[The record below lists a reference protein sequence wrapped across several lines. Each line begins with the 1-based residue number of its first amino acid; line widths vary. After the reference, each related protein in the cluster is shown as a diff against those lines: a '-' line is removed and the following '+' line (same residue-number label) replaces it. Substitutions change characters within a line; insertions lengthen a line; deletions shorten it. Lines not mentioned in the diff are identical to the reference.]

1 MGLLGNANQR
11 TGNQNIGQKKKKQTR
26 KKCSFLKIMEILK
39 TNKGDMVTKLI
50 YM

>member
-1 MGLLGNANQR
+1 MGLLGNANQQ
-11 TGNQNIGQKKKKQTR
+11 TGNQNIGQKKNR

-39 TNKGDMVTKLI
+39 TKGDMVTKLI